1 MSLKLWINLIPANIN
16 KTTVLKGNMFKALK
30 KKLCM
35 NWYSP
40 DDMILMSVGKKEKQ
54 WCVFSFV
61 NL

>member
-1 MSLKLWINLIPANIN
+1 MPANIN

-40 DDMILMSVGKKEKQ
+40 DDMILMSVGKKEEQ